1 MEKNLSTRFS
11 ENQFVKKDTISTHF
25 ILAHECSFPLWMS
38 LSKTL
43 TVTPSSLHSLLTVDW
58 SEGKKKSKAPEIHPG
73 WYSHPHLHGS
83 EIRIL
88 DSVNNGLWIISTTS
102 FILMVSWL

>member
-43 TVTPSSLHSLLTVDW
+43 TLTPTSFHFLLIVDQ
-58 SEGKKKSKAPEIHPG
+58 SEGKKKSKAPEIHPD
-73 WYSHPHLHGS
+73 WHSYPHQLATKIS
-83 EIRIL
+83 IL
-88 DSVNNGLWIISTTS
+88 DSANNDLWIINATS